1 MILGQW
7 LKNAAMQLGN
17 KSMRAVNTM
26 GDKLKPIINNEGN
39 VINGVQKAKQIYSN
53 LEKIIPRRRLA
64 Q

>member
-1 MILGQW
+1 MILGQR

-17 KSMRAVNTM
+17 KTMSTVNSIGNKMNPVMNTV
-26 GDKLKPIINNEGN
+26 GN
-39 VINGVQKAKQIYSN
+39 VINGVQKAKEIYSN

>member
-1 MILGQW
+1 MILGQR

-17 KSMRAVNTM
+17 KALGTVNSIGNKM
-26 GDKLKPIINNEGN
+26 NPIMNTVGN

-53 LEKIIPRRRLA
+53 LEKIIPRRRL

>member
-1 MILGQW
+1 MILGQR

-17 KSMRAVNTM
+17 KAMSTVNSIGNKITPVM
-26 GDKLKPIINNEGN
+26 NTVGN
-39 VINGVQKAKQIYSN
+39 VINGVQKAKEIYSN

>member
-1 MILGQW
+1 MILGQR

-17 KSMRAVNTM
+17 KALGTVNTI
-26 GDKLKPIINNEGN
+26 GDKLKPIINTVGN

-53 LEKIIPRRRLA
+53 LEKIMPRRRLA

>member
-1 MILGQW
+1 MILGQR

-17 KSMRAVNTM
+17 KAMSTVNSIGNKMNPVMNTV
-26 GDKLKPIINNEGN
+26 GN
-39 VINGVQKAKQIYSN
+39 VINGVQKAKEIYSN